1 MSKSPDNVFDR
12 LLRYSP
18 WAAAVLVGLCF
29 AALVGRVVMYA
40 GSGDRGE
47 MLASAA
53 ETERSAERGPLTS
66 PSVSRQ
72 TDARGH
78 TVQGRA
84 EKPTDLEV
92 RRTSNPT
99 DLEVRRTSNSTALE
113 GRRTG
118 HVGTSSFSGQR
129 AVNAPPTPSS
139 KSRLEIHGVRSE
151 LVARETERKAGG
163 RTTREAG
170 IASQPVGR
178 SGASTSDSTTA
189 AALDVISRQGYRAA
203 SLDGRA
209 HTSFFGL
216 EASGRRFVYVLD
228 RSGSMGDP
236 DNKPLAAAKEELLSS
251 LARLGDIHQFFLIF
265 YNEEPAI
272 FKSSGGRQLVFADEL
287 NKASARRFVESIQA
301 HGGTRH
307 YDALLKAIALGPDV
321 IFLLTDGEPKDDLAA
336 EELARLKRSNG
347 GLAQIH
353 VVQFANSPYDRNSL
367 VQLAN
372 ENRGQHTYKNLREI
386 VSHNARER

>member
-1 MSKSPDNVFDR
+1 MSKSRDNVFDR

-18 WAAAVLVGLCF
+18 WAAAALVGLCF
-29 AALVGRVVMYA
+29 VALVGRVVMYA

-53 ETERSAERGPLTS
+53 ETEQLSERGRS
-66 PSVSRQ
+66 
-72 TDARGH
+72 
-78 TVQGRA
+78 

-92 RRTSNPT
+92 GRTSISAT
-99 DLEVRRTSNSTALE
+99 LE
-113 GRRTG
+113 GRRTQAG
-118 HVGTSSFSGQR
+118 AASGIQGSLKQ
-129 AVNAPPTPSS
+129 PQTPSS
-139 KSRLEIHGVRSE
+139 KSRLEIHGVGDS

-170 IASQPVGR
+170 SASSDSPT
-178 SGASTSDSTTA
+178 AST
-189 AALDVISRQGYRAA
+189 LDAISRLGRHAP
-203 SLDGRA
+203 SLDGRV

-251 LARLGDIHQFFLIF
+251 LARLGSVQQFFLIF

-272 FKSSGGRQLVFADEL
+272 FNAIGGGRQLVFADEQ
-287 NKASARRFVESIQA
+287 NQRSARRFVQSIQA
-301 HGGTRH
+301 RGGTRH
-307 YDALLKAIALGPDV
+307 YEALAKAIALRPDV
-321 IFLLTDGEPKDDLAA
+321 IFLLTDGEPKDDLTA

-347 GLAQIH
+347 GLSQIQ
-353 VVQFANSPYDRNSL
+353 VVQFADSPYDRNSL

-372 ENRGQHTYKNLREI
+372 ENRGQHTYKNIREI
-386 VSHNARER
+386 VSRSPVQR